1 MAEATVP
8 AELGARTDAA
18 GHLLAAAEPLAA
30 LQLRCGG
37 TVPGPI
43 AIPDLAELVARAG
56 AYRLRLARAIAAEDG
71 HETVRAWAE
80 VVPEVDAAV
89 RRVVESVAP
98 YPPFPPALAR
108 EFDVVEIRRTWT
120 FDTAVRLQ

>member
-1 MAEATVP
+1 MRGAAVT
-8 AELGARTDAA
+8 ARELLEMHVGARRL
-18 GHLLAAAEPLAA
+18 GRRMERSSGE
-30 LQLRCGG
+30 LQAVLPRADG
-37 TVPGPI
+37 TV
-43 AIPDLAELVARAG
+43 
-56 AYRLRLARAIAAEDG
+56 
-71 HETVRAWAE
+71 ETVTF
-80 VVPEVDAAV
+80 VISSGVPEIDAAV